1 MGQPSLVILI
11 LKREEVNDMPNR
23 DRTGPECEGP
33 MTGRQAGFC
42 AGNDVPGYAE
52 PGPGYARGGRGF
64 RGPRAAGR
72 RFVGRRAAGR
82 GGYRWRNWFYATGMP
97 GSARF
102 GPDAGEAPV
111 DETES
116 LKAQAE
122 WLRGELDAIDQRL
135 QELDPQE

>member
-1 MGQPSLVILI
+1 
-11 LKREEVNDMPNR
+11 MPR
-23 DRTGPECEGP
+23 GDHSGPEGEGP

-52 PGPGYARGGRGF
+52 PGPGYAGFGRGGGRRF
-64 RGPRAAGR
+64 VSRRNVGR
-72 RFVGRRAAGR
+72 RFVGRGFAGR
-82 GGYRWRNWFYATGMP
+82 GGWRRRNWFYATGVP
-97 GSARF
+97 GGARF
-102 GPDAGEAPV
+102 GPDADTVSV

-135 QELDPQE
+135 QELDKQE